1 MPRCLISK
9 FAIGGDDPRFWI
21 RVQREVIMKVK
32 RLLMAST
39 ATLMFLLPWGAAH
52 GFECP
57 KHFAESQV
65 AIDKVAG
72 DMKGDMSKKMRKEDM
87 ALVHALLDDAKSQ
100 LASAKHNHEKPQG
113 RFDHARAIAKADAAR
128 GYAVAADIFHFKL
141 MAM

>member
-1 MPRCLISK
+1 
-9 FAIGGDDPRFWI
+9 
-21 RVQREVIMKVK
+21 MKVK
-32 RLLMAST
+32 RLLMVSS
-39 ATLMFLLPWGAAH
+39 ATLMFLLPWGAAQA
-52 GFECP
+52 FECP
-57 KHFAESQV
+57 KHFAEAQA

-87 ALVHALLDDAKSQ
+87 ALVHTLLDDAKSR
-100 LASAKHNHEKPQG
+100 LDDAKHNHEKPQG

>member
-1 MPRCLISK
+1 
-9 FAIGGDDPRFWI
+9 
-21 RVQREVIMKVK
+21 MKVK

-39 ATLMFLLPWGAAH
+39 ATLMFLLPWGAAQA
-52 GFECP
+52 FECP
-57 KHFAESQV
+57 KHFAAAQA
-65 AIDKVAG
+65 AIDKVSG

-87 ALVHALLDDAKSQ
+87 ALVHALLDDAKSW

-113 RFDHARAIAKADAAR
+113 RFDHARSIAKADAAR